1 MEFEDVVENQTGGA
15 ASAKWLRG
23 RNFAGPELSVTATT
37 SASPSSQLKEPL

>member
-1 MEFEDVVENQTGGA
+1 MEFEDVVENQTGGGA

-23 RNFAGPELSVTATT
+23 RNFAGPELNVTTT